1 MNNKGFAITG
11 ILYTLFV
18 LFMMILLSILSTI
31 SYKKGILEKTVLGLE
46 DDFNLTEVTITEPN
60 NPYQEKL
67 NQRIAPVNGK
77 YVFTQK
83 TKIPDKKDEYGNIIY
98 KDITNYCTIYLK
110 KGNIIPTSISTNN
123 ENPDFTLIPNDC
135 NEFAAN
141 IILDN
146 PSSTEVNTLILTN
159 VYEFKGSD

>member
-46 DDFNLTEVTITEPN
+46 DDFNLTEVTNLNTT
-60 NPYQEKL
+60 YQIDGLTSEKT
-67 NQRIAPVNGK
+67 ATVNGK
-77 YVFTQK
+77 YVFKLYTEIK
-83 TKIPDKKDEYGNIIY
+83 YDDSNIETAPNECY
-98 KDITNYCTIYLK
+98 IYLE
-110 KGNIIPTSISTNN
+110 KGQFIPESIPNNNTNPN
-123 ENPDFTLIPNDC
+123 FTLVPNDC
-135 NEFAAN
+135 NEYAAN
-141 IILDN
+141 IVMDN
-146 PSSTEVNTLILTN
+146 PTLTEPDKLILTS

>member
-46 DDFNLTEVTITEPN
+46 DDFNLVEVADLNSTYQVEQIDEATTQITT
-60 NPYQEKL
+60 K
-67 NQRIAPVNGK
+67 VNGK
-77 YVFTQK
+77 YVFTLY
-83 TKIPDKKDEYGNIIY
+83 TEIPTTTGMSKIQN
-98 KDITNYCTIYLK
+98 TCSIYLK
-110 KGNIIPTSISTNN
+110 KGEIIPTSISENN

-135 NEFAAN
+135 NEFARD
-141 IILDN
+141 IVLDN
-146 PSSTEVNTLILTN
+146 PSSTELNKLILTN